1 VSAAKPPWKDR
12 IRRWRVNGQ
21 GLVEYAM
28 IIALVVIV
36 AIVMVTLLGDI
47 VANGM
52 YSRIQSGLPNP

>member
-1 VSAAKPPWKDR
+1 VSAARPPWKDL
-12 IRRWRVNGQ
+12 IRRWRVDGQ